1 MKDSIRENYEKDGV
15 EGYYRREG
23 HHYRNPHEDAL
34 RATLQRCLSW
44 DLDLSRVLDLGA
56 GSGEVTLFLQ
66 ENGVLPQQIDA
77 CDPYTGAAF
86 LERVGR
92 PCASWSF
99 RDLVGATLQGRHYSL
114 IVASYSLHLCPES
127 MLPSLMMALGR
138 HSSTLLCLSPH
149 KRPELRWGWRLDREG
164 YDPIDRVR
172 ARLYRLG

>member
-1 MKDSIRENYEKDGV
+1 MTESIRENYEKDGV
-15 EGYYRREG
+15 EGFYRREG
-23 HHYRNPHEDAL
+23 GHYRNPHEDAL
-34 RATLQRCLSW
+34 CATLSRCMSW
-44 DLDLSRVLDLGA
+44 GLDLSRVLDLGA

-66 ENGVLPQQIDA
+66 EHGVQPEQIDA

-92 PCASWSF
+92 PCAGWSF
-99 RDLVGATLQGRHYSL
+99 RDLVGGALEGRQYSL

-138 HSSTLLCLSPH
+138 HSAALLCLSPH
-149 KRPELRWGWRLDREG
+149 KRPELRWGWRLEREG

-172 ARLYRLG
+172 ARLYHLG